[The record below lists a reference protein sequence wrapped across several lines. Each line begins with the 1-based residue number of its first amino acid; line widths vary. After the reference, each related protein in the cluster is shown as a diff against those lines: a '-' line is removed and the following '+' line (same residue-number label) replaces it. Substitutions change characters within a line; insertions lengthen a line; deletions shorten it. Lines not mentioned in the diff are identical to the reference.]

1 MLQIPENKFA
11 VCQAQKQVKC
21 ERAQEGDKCRAEKQV
36 TTKATCE
43 YSAEMWEAGGTCII
57 DVLAKAQEVKL
68 KESNGD
74 LTKTAWG
81 RRRKK
86 AQGHHAKKTW
96 GRRRKKAQGHHV
108 KKAWVQYAKRLRAKA
123 IASARANRHAHE
135 QRAREKH
142 KYRCPDGVHKRL
154 IEKIKRECKP
164 YDADQ
169 EPNQE
174 AESLCNPIALAF

>member
-1 MLQIPENKFA
+1 MQGVCVRHTDQCQPLCIPQTTMSGERPRVRVCSKGCNQLLQIPENKFA

-36 TTKATCE
+36 ATKATCE

-68 KESNGD
+68 QESNGD

-96 GRRRKKAQGHHV
+96 GRRRKKAQGHPAKETWGRRREKAQGHHV

-123 IASARANRHAHE
+123 IA
-135 QRAREKH
+135 
-142 KYRCPDGVHKRL
+142 
-154 IEKIKRECKP
+154 
-164 YDADQ
+164 
-169 EPNQE
+169 
-174 AESLCNPIALAF
+174 